1 MSIWKDLG
9 QKLNNVRPRFRPPKV
24 NGKVKQV
31 TSLRTKDKDKIKKPG
46 RSAREKYEYHEPE
59 ASVLLNQRAVWDR
72 LKGGEN
78 LSRR

>member
-31 TSLRTKDKDKIKKPG
+31 TSLRTKDKDKVKKPG
-46 RSAREKYEYHEPE
+46 QERQGKI
-59 ASVLLNQRAVWDR
+59 
-72 LKGGEN
+72 
-78 LSRR
+78 